1 MKLGTRITV
10 VVMVMGVTLFASP
23 VFEDTGRAGAEV
35 GGSGGGGTCWV
46 CQNCV
51 PHNRG
56 EICEEFYGSG
66 ACFCNTTLRMGN
78 PLYPECSLSGYGC
91 YGVIVS

>member
-1 MKLGTRITV
+1 MKLGTRIV
-10 VVMVMGVTLFASP
+10 VVVLVMGIALFASP

-35 GGSGGGGTCWV
+35 GGGGMDCRGSCQTCI
-46 CQNCV
+46 

-56 EICEEFYGSG
+56 EICGSSQGSG
-66 ACFCNTTLRMGN
+66 ACACNQTLIMGN
-78 PLYPECSLSGYGC
+78 PLYPESSLSGYGC